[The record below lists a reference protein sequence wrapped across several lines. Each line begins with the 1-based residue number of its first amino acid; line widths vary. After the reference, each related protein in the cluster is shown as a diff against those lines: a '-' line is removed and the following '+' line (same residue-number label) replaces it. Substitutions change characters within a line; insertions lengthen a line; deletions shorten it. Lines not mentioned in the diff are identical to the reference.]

1 MFFSNFRLP
10 DQLPLGAEPSVA
22 LGLDSRG
29 PDTGSGGK
37 ILIKNRDIL
46 QIMTCAGIRLWNK
59 CGEEAGNGLQDRLP
73 GKVLQSYYAGILEM
87 I

>member
-1 MFFSNFRLP
+1 M
-10 DQLPLGAEPSVA
+10 A

-46 QIMTCAGIRLWNK
+46 QIMICAGIWLWNK
-59 CGEEAGNGLQDRLP
+59 RGKEAGNGLQDRLP
-73 GKVLQSYYAGILEM
+73 GKILQSYYAGTLIIIFNKLK
-87 I
+87 